1 MVKCLSALLGLWMS
15 FACLAAGRVEMIHA
29 LGASSKGQFVA
40 IEEYGYNVGLKTY
53 YSRIKLMNVW
63 KNEYVTPIV
72 EVEQDARLPAD
83 LMRVREEA
91 KARAMV
97 HFEKFNIITSG

>member
-1 MVKCLSALLGLWMS
+1 MIIKCLVIICLGMGFSLQ
-15 FACLAAGRVEMIHA
+15 AAEPLQMIHA

-40 IEEYGYNVGLKTY
+40 IEEYGYNAGLKTY

-63 KNEYVTPIV
+63 KNEYVSPVV

-83 LMRVREEA
+83 LVRVREAA
-91 KARAMV
+91 KERAAV
-97 HFEKFNIITSG
+97 HFQKFNIITSG

>member
-1 MVKCLSALLGLWMS
+1 
-15 FACLAAGRVEMIHA
+15 MIHA
-29 LGASSKGQFVA
+29 MGASKKGQFVA
-40 IEEYGYNVGLKTY
+40 IEEYGYNAGLKTY

-63 KNEYVTPIV
+63 KKEYVTPVV

-83 LMRVREEA
+83 LMRVREAA
-91 KARAMV
+91 KARAEV